1 MASVDIRARIEP
13 KFGVLGA
20 MQRWDADAD
29 VDVTVDKRRLDV
41 DDVDDSDVS
50 DTRLTALRSTNDNDD
65 DDDVL
70 KAAIFSSLL
79 TILII

>member
-65 DDDVL
+65 DDVL
-70 KAAIFSSLL
+70 SAAIFSSLL